1 MNGVNMKKTNLNDFD
16 APVVINNGMFQ
27 IQSDDYL
34 NQLIIN
40 KIVVLPLRHIQG
52 NIESKAAK
60 DSVIIV
66 LSGSGSMEVNG
77 SSVQITAGDILE
89 VKADETFT
97 ITNDTLESSIQLKP
111 NGIMINV
118 DLVLRHF
125 FIDVNNPTG
134 TSNV

>member
-52 NIESKAAK
+52 NIESKTSK
-60 DSVIIV
+60 DSVIII

-77 SSVQITAGDILE
+77 SSVQITAGDVIE
-89 VKADETFT
+89 VRADETFT
-97 ITNDTLESSIQLKP
+97 VTNDTLESSIQF
-111 NGIMINV
+111 IS
-118 DLVLRHF
+118 VL
-125 FIDVNNPTG
+125 TKK
-134 TSNV
+134 

>member
-1 MNGVNMKKTNLNDFD
+1 MKKTNLNDFD

-60 DSVIIV
+60 DSLIII

-97 ITNDTLESSIQLKP
+97 ITNDTLESSLQFIS
-111 NGIMINV
+111 
-118 DLVLRHF
+118 VL
-125 FIDVNNPTG
+125 NKK
-134 TSNV
+134 

>member
-1 MNGVNMKKTNLNDFD
+1 MNGVNIKKTTLNDFD

-60 DSVIIV
+60 DSLIII

-97 ITNDTLESSIQLKP
+97 ITNDTLESSIQF
-111 NGIMINV
+111 IS
-118 DLVLRHF
+118 VL
-125 FIDVNNPTG
+125 NKK
-134 TSNV
+134 

>member
-34 NQLIIN
+34 NELIIN

-60 DSVIIV
+60 DSLIII

-97 ITNDTLESSIQLKP
+97 ITNDTLESSIQF
-111 NGIMINV
+111 IS
-118 DLVLRHF
+118 VL
-125 FIDVNNPTG
+125 NKK
-134 TSNV
+134 

>member
-1 MNGVNMKKTNLNDFD
+1 MKKTNLNDFD

-52 NIESKAAK
+52 NIDSKAAK
-60 DSVIIV
+60 DSLIII

-97 ITNDTLESSIQLKP
+97 ITNDTLESSIQF
-111 NGIMINV
+111 IS
-118 DLVLRHF
+118 VL
-125 FIDVNNPTG
+125 NKK
-134 TSNV
+134 